1 MKPAHLLDDQQ
12 QAQLRSAARVKRDYM
27 HENRDLE
34 LAIARI
40 RNANPNA
47 FWTPET
53 LILRKF
59 YHKPKFPI
67 PHQSWTVDAP

>member
-1 MKPAHLLDDQQ
+1 
-12 QAQLRSAARVKRDYM
+12 M
-27 HENRDLE
+27 HENRELE
-34 LAIARI
+34 LTIARI

-59 YHKPKFPI
+59 YHRPKFPI

>member
-1 MKPAHLLDDQQ
+1 MKTAHYLNDQQ
-12 QAQLRSAARVKRDYM
+12 QAQLRAAARVGRDYI
-27 HENRDLE
+27 HENRELE
-34 LAIARI
+34 LTIARI

-59 YHKPKFPI
+59 YHAPKFPI
-67 PHQSWTVDAP
+67 PHQSSEVNA